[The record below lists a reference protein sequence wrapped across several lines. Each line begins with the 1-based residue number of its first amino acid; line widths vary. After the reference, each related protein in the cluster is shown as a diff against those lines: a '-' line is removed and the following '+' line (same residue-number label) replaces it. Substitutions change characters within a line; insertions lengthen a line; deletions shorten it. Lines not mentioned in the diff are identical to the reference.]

1 MTDKGRFQ
9 PDLNESNDCLAT
21 DEAAAWAGNRNLEGD
36 EKAQEHGRHQRFQNH
51 ANWVALGLLW
61 CVAAFTL
68 IGMTIYIFHLLAPEA
83 WRWLDTDALD
93 KIRTLLTGVL
103 FSSAISGYVN
113 KRMS

>member
-1 MTDKGRFQ
+1 MAGKFR
-9 PDLNESNDCLAT
+9 PDPDDGDSLAT
-21 DEAAAWAGNRNLEGD
+21 SEAVAMAGNKDLENDG
-36 EKAQEHGRHQRFQNH
+36 KKNEHDRHQRFQNH